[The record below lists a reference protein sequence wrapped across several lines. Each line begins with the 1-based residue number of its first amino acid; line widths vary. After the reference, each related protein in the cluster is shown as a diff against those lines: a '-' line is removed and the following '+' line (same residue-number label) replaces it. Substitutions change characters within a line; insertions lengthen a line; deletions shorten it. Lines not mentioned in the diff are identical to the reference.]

1 MQKKNEDFHDDFTQ
15 IDEDENESS
24 KNVFSNMQ
32 KLGNSQYFSN
42 PSRLQKQKI
51 PDFEPRSNDLNAI
64 VSNNSLTSQAYK
76 SISSI
81 QYPNS
86 QSTTNEY
93 NKKISF
99 QQLNSRNV
107 SSPQIFQQLG
117 SIQNQHQPRNL
128 IEQGSDSKHYANLHS
143 KNNNHISI
151 KGYEEENINDN
162 DYSSSEFDV
171 SENEAIGP
179 FYNINQSLLNQYKN
193 TFFNQK
199 IKEFNERKARCHT
212 LLPKQAQ
219 KYFRDQ
225 KTTKSYIEHT
235 PKNINEGSLQV
246 QNLKSSSSV
255 KRLQDSSLDD
265 FQKQSFAVKG
275 TRNKS
280 AFQQRTSS
288 DENSNQNNNEQN
300 NNQTT
305 QKQNAQNDIKIQQQQ
320 QLQNQI
326 AQILPQ
332 SVLDANKFNLSFSS
346 QQNNLLQQK
355 KQNIQ
360 NSDNHKDNST
370 KVNGNGSKFQQ
381 HNIPNAQPKIS
392 PNELS
397 KILQNNSNQQQPN
410 QKQVNASS
418 TQSTATSQFSISQA
432 NQTQKNSTSSSSSR
446 PTSFSY
452 GINKQ
457 IKEESIQKQ
466 VIKSQQIQAK
476 LEEQSKSIEEKKA
489 AFQEQLQKK
498 FNNAQDQNNNE
509 NKNLQ
514 KNNFQETSNMENQV
528 YQNNKQNQLTQIQN
542 NKQVISNQQIQNQNQ
557 FVGNDT
563 NSKFSS
569 IISPNMKQEQ
579 FQDIDWLNANQIQYN
594 APNHLANS
602 ISDLGQDAQSRSTIS
617 QKYGF
622 EKQSSFKMQ
631 QLQNNVSNQQYL
643 QANDAYQRKS
653 KKSLQND
660 HDLLAFPENETFVG
674 TINTI
679 DVKIDTQT
687 AKTAQIVD
695 KKEQNRLIDS
705 EIYDSLVRAI
715 FQSNIELVESIIK
728 RIINEERYHLV
739 NRIDEK
745 GNTPLLLAVKLS
757 YSNSNYYN
765 IIKILLKND
774 ADPRIRD
781 RQDWSCFEE
790 VVSQKDHQLA
800 SLLFENL
807 INFKKKALLQQK
819 REIDNLLLS
828 DIPDFYMEMKWEFES
843 NIIPFVSKLAPSD
856 TFKIWKY
863 GRSVRCDSTFAG
875 FQKYRSKRRA
885 QSLLFNCLN
894 LNEKAVNV
902 QTDFDF
908 LTIVQKE
915 EKTFHFPLQE
925 VDLEE
930 KKKIVQDLLN
940 STDSIQ
946 GNLKIEKTTINY
958 SKSFFGSKQ
967 SHKIQGYTCDKYDL
981 QLRYRYMIFKKT
993 RIPFLKN
1000 YEKYISSNYDLSP
1013 TKSIVSPHEASYLSD
1028 RRNESMYN
1036 QQQLSYQVSMKDIKI
1051 NVMDNGNP
1059 FEVKITETNK
1069 NEIKKQTLGLYVSED
1084 FPIKFKVFLPL
1095 LQFLSNGNQ
1104 LLMNLCEVFKDQQV
1118 NDVLIKKGFPV
1129 KVQIPLSYSIYANI
1143 TFSAFKPLSCYE
1155 NENVTQLF
1163 KIPNESVFANRKQK
1177 QNTMKKQKKRLM
1189 LANLYLS

>member
-24 KNVFSNMQ
+24 KNVFSNMK

-64 VSNNSLTSQAYK
+64 VSNHSLTSQAYK
-76 SISSI
+76 SIGSI

-86 QSTTNEY
+86 QSTTNEFD
-93 NKKISF
+93 KKISY
-99 QQLNSRNV
+99 QLPFSRNG
-107 SSPQIFQQLG
+107 SSPQIYQQLG
-117 SIQNQHQPRNL
+117 GIQNQIQSINQ
-128 IEQGSDSKHYANLHS
+128 IEQGSDNKHYANLHS
-143 KNNNHISI
+143 KNNNHINI

-179 FYNINQSLLNQYKN
+179 SYNINQSILNQYKN

-235 PKNINEGSLQV
+235 PKNINEGSMQV
-246 QNLKSSSSV
+246 SNLKSSSSV
-255 KRLQDSSLDD
+255 KRLQDSSQDD
-265 FQKQSFAVKG
+265 FQKQSFNVKG
-275 TRNKS
+275 ARNKS
-280 AFQQRTSS
+280 AFQQRTNS
-288 DENSNQNNNEQN
+288 DEQLNQNNIEQN
-300 NNQTT
+300 NNQTIK
-305 QKQNAQNDIKIQQQQ
+305 KQGAQNDIKIQQQQ
-320 QLQNQI
+320 QLQSQI
-326 AQILPQ
+326 AQVLPQ

-360 NSDNHKDNST
+360 NSDSNKDQT
-370 KVNGNGSKFQQ
+370 IKTNGNGSKFQQ
-381 HNIPNAQPKIS
+381 HNIPNVQPKIS

-397 KILQNNSNQQQPN
+397 KILQNNSNQQPN
-410 QKQVNASS
+410 QKQGNNSS
-418 TQSTATSQFSISQA
+418 TQSTAASQFSITQT
-432 NQTQKNSTSSSSSR
+432 NQTQKNSNSSNR
-446 PTSFSY
+446 PTSFSH

-476 LEEQSKSIEEKKA
+476 LEEQSKNIEEKKA

-498 FNNAQDQNNNE
+498 FNNAQNNNE

-514 KNNFQETSNMENQV
+514 KNNIQETNQN
-528 YQNNKQNQLTQIQN
+528 YLNNKQAQLAQAQNNKSIG
-542 NKQVISNQQIQNQNQ
+542 SNQQIQNQNQ

-579 FQDIDWLNANQIQYN
+579 FQDIDSINVNQIQYN
-594 APNHLANS
+594 VPNHLANS
-602 ISDLGQDAQSRSTIS
+602 ISDLGQDAQSRSSIS

-631 QLQNNVSNQQYL
+631 QLQNNFSNQQYL

-687 AKTAQIVD
+687 VKTTQMVD

-728 RIINEERYHLV
+728 RIINEERYHLI

-757 YSNSNYYN
+757 YSNPNYYS
-765 IIKILLKND
+765 IIKILLKHD

-790 VVSQKDHQLA
+790 VVSQKDHLLA
-800 SLLFENL
+800 SMLFENL

-828 DIPDFYMEMKWEFES
+828 DVPDFYMEMKWEFES

-885 QSLLFNCLN
+885 QSLIFNCLN

-925 VDLEE
+925 VDIEE

-946 GNLKIEKTTINY
+946 GNLKIEKTTINQ

-967 SHKIQGYTCDKYDL
+967 SHKIQGYMCDKYDL

-1000 YEKYISSNYDLSP
+1000 YEKYISSNIDLSP
-1013 TKSIVSPHEASYLSD
+1013 TKSVVSPHEASYLSD

-1036 QQQLSYQVSMKDIKI
+1036 QQNLSYQVSMKDIKI
-1051 NVMDNGNP
+1051 NGMDNGNP

-1084 FPIKFKVFLPL
+1084 FPIKFKVFMPL

-1104 LLMNLCEVFKDQQV
+1104 LLMNLYEVFKDQQV

-1143 TFSAFKPLSCYE
+1143 TFSAFKPLSCYD

-1163 KIPNESVFANRKQK
+1163 NIPNESVFANRKQK

>member
-24 KNVFSNMQ
+24 KNVFSNMK

-64 VSNNSLTSQAYK
+64 VSNQSLNSQAYK
-76 SISSI
+76 SIGSI

-93 NKKISF
+93 DKKISF
-99 QQLNSRNV
+99 QQPSYRNG
-107 SSPQIFQQLG
+107 SQPQIYQQLG
-117 SIQNQHQPRNL
+117 GMQNQNQSLNL
-128 IEQGSDSKHYANLHS
+128 IEMGSDSKHQAYHHI
-143 KNNNHISI
+143 KNSNHIHI

-171 SENEAIGP
+171 SENEAVGP
-179 FYNINQSLLNQYKN
+179 SYNINQSILNQYKN

-235 PKNINEGSLQV
+235 PKNINDGSIQV
-246 QNLKSSSSV
+246 QSIKASNSV
-255 KRLQDSSLDD
+255 KRLQDSSFDD
-265 FQKQSFAVKG
+265 LQKQNFSVKG
-275 TRNKS
+275 VRNKS
-280 AFQQRTSS
+280 AFQQRTNS
-288 DENSNQNNNEQN
+288 DENLNQNNYEYN
-300 NNQTT
+300 NNQILI
-305 QKQNAQNDIKIQQQQ
+305 KQGVSNDIKIQQQQ

-326 AQILPQ
+326 AQVLPQ

-360 NSDNHKDNST
+360 SQDNVKDTSS
-370 KVNGNGSKFQQ
+370 KINGNGSKFQQ
-381 HNIPNAQPKIS
+381 HNIPNTQTKIS

-397 KILQNNSNQQQPN
+397 KILQNNSNQQPN
-410 QKQVNASS
+410 QKQVNSS
-418 TQSTATSQFSISQA
+418 SIQTTSASQFSITQA
-432 NQTQKNSTSSSSSR
+432 NQAQKSSNSSNR

-466 VIKSQQIQAK
+466 VIKSQQVQAK
-476 LEEQSKSIEEKKA
+476 LEEQSKNIEEKKA

-498 FNNAQDQNNNE
+498 FNNAQAQNNNE

-514 KNNFQETSNMENQV
+514 KNNFQETNNIQNQT
-528 YQNNKQNQLTQIQN
+528 YLNNKQNQLTQNQN
-542 NKQVISNQQIQNQNQ
+542 NKQIVSNQQIQSQNQ

-569 IISPNMKQEQ
+569 IISPNIKQEQ
-579 FQDIDWLNANQIQYN
+579 FQDIDTLNVNQIQYN
-594 APNHLANS
+594 VPNNLANS
-602 ISDLGQDAQSRSTIS
+602 ISDLGLDAQSRSSIS
-617 QKYGF
+617 QKYGL

-631 QLQNNVSNQQYL
+631 QLQNNFSNQQYL

-679 DVKIDTQT
+679 DVKVDTQT
-687 AKTAQIVD
+687 VKTAQVVD

-715 FQSNIELVESIIK
+715 FQSNIQLVETIVK
-728 RIINEERYHLV
+728 RIINEERYHLINKV
-739 NRIDEK
+739 DEK

-757 YSNSNYYN
+757 YSNPNYYS
-765 IIKILLKND
+765 IIKILLKHD

-828 DIPDFYMEMKWEFES
+828 DVPDFYMEMKWEFES

-894 LNEKAVNV
+894 LNQKQVNI

-946 GNLKIEKTTINY
+946 GNLKIEKTTINQ

-1000 YEKYISSNYDLSP
+1000 YEKYISSNCDLSP
-1013 TKSIVSPHEASYLSD
+1013 TKSVVSPNEASYLSD

-1051 NVMDNGNP
+1051 NGMDNGNP

-1084 FPIKFKVFLPL
+1084 FPIKFKVFMPL

-1104 LLMNLCEVFKDQQV
+1104 LLMNLYEVFKDQQV

-1163 KIPNESVFANRKQK
+1163 NIPNDSVFANRKQK
-1177 QNTMKKQKKRLM
+1177 QNTMIKQKKRLM